1 MSCQLGSPYTEE
13 ITLKLLDMQEKGI
26 IAQLYNKWWKGSG
39 VCVREDKKDVNKANP
54 LGVQNVGGIF
64 VVLIGGLLLAVLVS
78 ICEFSYYAKNNSD
91 IFKA

>member
-1 MSCQLGSPYTEE
+1 
-13 ITLKLLDMQEKGI
+13 
-26 IAQLYNKWWKGSG
+26 LYNTWWKGSG
-39 VCVREDKKDVNKANP
+39 VCVREDKKDVNKAHP

-91 IFKA
+91 LFKVKVFPLL

>member
-1 MSCQLGSPYTEE
+1 M
-13 ITLKLLDMQEKGI
+13 
-26 IAQLYNKWWKGSG
+26 YNTWWKGSG

-91 IFKA
+91 LFKVRF